1 MGIVWAPSFQNDGL
15 QSDAMVLGAAPLR
28 NGNVPVETPRN
39 IPLMGNTN

>member
-15 QSDAMVLGAAPLR
+15 QSDAMVLGAPLR